1 MNRRSLL
8 AVGLASL
15 ALLATGCRN
24 SWRVVAEAHPDP
36 FIGQRNFGLVP
47 IDYTNLHVGTKSE
60 AQYLSEKAPE
70 NQQSFQIDKEALNEE
85 FARSL
90 IDIVRDDGINIVLA
104 SGPGDAPFTIR
115 PFVTSIEPGFYA
127 YIANKPSYVEMAL
140 RITTPDGAI
149 LDEILLEHSTPAT
162 LTNPSSGGRLRADG
176 SGLGKTVA
184 RYLLTRVKP

>member
-24 SWRVVAEAHPDP
+24 SWRVVMEAHPDP
-36 FIGQRNFGLVP
+36 FVGQHNFGLLP
-47 IDYTNLHVGTKSE
+47 IDYTNLHVGGKSE
-60 AQYLSEKAPE
+60 AQYLAEKAPE
-70 NQQSFQIDKEALNEE
+70 NQQSFQTDKEALNEE
-85 FARSL
+85 FTRSL

-104 SGPGDAPFTIR
+104 SAPGDAPFTIR
-115 PFVTSIEPGFYA
+115 PFVTFIEPGFYA
-127 YIANKPSYVEMAL
+127 YIANKPSHVEMAL
-140 RITTPDGAI
+140 RIVTPNGQV
-149 LDEILLEHSTPAT
+149 LEEILLDHSTPAS

>member
-24 SWRVVAEAHPDP
+24 SWRVVMQANPDP
-36 FIGQRNFGLVP
+36 FINQRKFGLLP
-47 IDYTNLHVGTKSE
+47 IDYSNLHIGSKTE

-70 NQQSFQIDKEALNEE
+70 NQQSFQTDKEALNEE

-90 IDIVRDDGINIVLA
+90 IDIVRDDGIDIILA

-115 PFVTSIEPGFYA
+115 PYVTFIEPGFYA
-127 YIANKPSYVEMAL
+127 YISNKASNVEMAL
-140 RITTPDGAI
+140 RITAPDGQI
-149 LDEILLEHSTPAT
+149 LEEILLEHSTPAT
-162 LTNPSSGGRLRADG
+162 LSNPSSGGRLRADG
-176 SGLGKTVA
+176 AGLGKTVG
-184 RYLLTRVKP
+184 RYLTTRVNP